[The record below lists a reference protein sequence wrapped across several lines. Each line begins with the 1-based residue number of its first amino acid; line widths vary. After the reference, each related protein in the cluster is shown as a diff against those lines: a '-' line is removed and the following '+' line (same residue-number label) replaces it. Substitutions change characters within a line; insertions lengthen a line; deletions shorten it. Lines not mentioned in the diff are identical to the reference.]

1 MADVDGW
8 SVMVAGFEA
17 SMVEDEKSPNT
28 IASYRDDLARF
39 AAWYRA
45 QYGSD
50 PEVGNLGASEL
61 RAWKTHLSEERGQ
74 APASVNRRLAAL
86 RSLSKWA
93 QARKGSTPIPV
104 PKSLREEARRP
115 RWLSRKE
122 QHALVRSVE
131 RSRDRRS
138 IAIVALLLHA
148 GLRIDELAR
157 LTWGQITLSERKG
170 SVDVT
175 GKGRKRRQVPLNVE
189 ARNALL
195 ELDGR
200 QPSAGSAPVIQGQ
213 RGPMTRKGIQK
224 VVDAIG
230 ESARLEGFS
239 AHVLRHTF
247 CKRLAEAGVR
257 LEEIA
262 SLAGHESLDT
272 TRRYVE
278 PGQEE
283 LAAAVE
289 RLAGGAE

>member
-1 MADVDGW
+1 MSAVNGW
-8 SVMVAGFEA
+8 SGAVSDFVAA
-17 SMVEDEKSPNT
+17 MVEDEKSPNT
-28 IASYRDDLARF
+28 IASYRDDLSRF
-39 AAWYRA
+39 ASWYRGEY
-45 QYGSD
+45 QSD
-50 PEVGNLGASEL
+50 PDVGNLGASEL
-61 RAWKTHLSEERGQ
+61 RAWKTHLSEGLGQ

-93 QARKGSTPIPV
+93 QAKRGSTPIPV

-115 RWLSRKE
+115 RWLTKKE
-122 QHALVRSVE
+122 QHALVRCVE
-131 RSRDRRS
+131 RGQDRRS

-157 LTWGQITLSERKG
+157 LTWGQVAISERKG
-170 SVDVT
+170 SLDVV
-175 GKGRKRRQVPLNVE
+175 GKGRKRRVIPLNVE

-200 QPSAGSAPVIQGQ
+200 SPSAGSAPVIQGQ

-230 ESARLEGFS
+230 RAAKLDGFS

-247 CKRLAEAGVR
+247 CKRLADAGVR

-262 SLAGHESLDT
+262 ALAGHESLDT

-278 PGQEE
+278 PGQDE

-289 RLAGGAE
+289 RIAGGAE

>member
-1 MADVDGW
+1 MPDVNGW
-8 SVMVAGFEA
+8 SGTVAGFEA
-17 SMVEDEKSPNT
+17 WMVEEEKAANT

-45 QYGSD
+45 QYDSD
-50 PEVGNLGASEL
+50 PDVGNLGAAEL

-93 QARKGSTPIPV
+93 QARKGSMPIPV
-104 PKSLREEARRP
+104 PKSLREEPRRP

-157 LTWGQITLSERKG
+157 LTWGQVTLSERKG
-170 SVDVT
+170 LLDVV
-175 GKGRKRRQVPLNVE
+175 GKGRKRRTIPLNVE

-200 QPSAGSAPVIQGQ
+200 MPSAGSAPVFQGQ

-224 VVDAIG
+224 VVDGIG
-230 ESARLEGFS
+230 DDAKLDGFS

-262 SLAGHESLDT
+262 ALAGHESLDT

-278 PGQEE
+278 PGSEE

-289 RLAGGAE
+289 RLAGGAD